1 MTVVNKTMV
10 DKDVTESKIEEQY
23 ESKSPALTLTVN
35 YTDRAEPSPIE
46 LIYSR
51 NRAKLIVRPYKLL
64 LN

>member
-23 ESKSPALTLTVN
+23 KSKLPNLTLN
-35 YTDRAEPSPIE
+35 TDRAEPSPIK

-51 NRAKLIVRPYKLL
+51 NHAKLIIRPYKLL